1 MQVVALIHEQNGVYS
16 VSFPDFSDCTASA
29 NDPDAII
36 AKAAEALSAYIASII
51 TQGRELPQVRSLS
64 QLAKDPVFITDS
76 MGLMIA
82 LVPYTPS
89 TREVRIAIM
98 INETVVVQIDHAA
111 RTVGETRSEYLA
123 NAARQRLAEN
133 VENNSDSAIPALSS
147 TVHNMSALEGSVSE
161 DNVSIDTA
169 GSLACIK
176 EILERLDAG
185 SVRQDDSQSTAKTGL
200 EKRSQRL
207 LLKPAK

>member
-1 MQVVALIHEQNGVYS
+1 
-16 VSFPDFSDCTASA
+16 
-29 NDPDAII
+29 
-36 AKAAEALSAYIASII
+36 
-51 TQGRELPQVRSLS
+51 
-64 QLAKDPVFITDS
+64 
-76 MGLMIA
+76 
-82 LVPYTPS
+82 
-89 TREVRIAIM
+89 
-98 INETVVVQIDHAA
+98 
-111 RTVGETRSEYLA
+111 
-123 NAARQRLAEN
+123 
-133 VENNSDSAIPALSS
+133 VENNSDSAIPVLSS